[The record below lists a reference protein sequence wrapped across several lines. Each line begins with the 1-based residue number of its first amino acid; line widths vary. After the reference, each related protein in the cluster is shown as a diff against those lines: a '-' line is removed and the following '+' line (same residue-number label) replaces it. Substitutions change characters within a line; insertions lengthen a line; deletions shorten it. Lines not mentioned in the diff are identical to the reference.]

1 MSTSKLTGENCVSA
15 DYFPLYKPPSFS
27 RKILALMSKKKP
39 DNDSDLFR
47 QMMSDV
53 KPLSHKKLAER
64 RIPPNKTHSS
74 PQQRASNTQNTVTT
88 DFIPRDYVPDVAP
101 EESLFFSRGGLQ
113 HRLLRQF
120 RHGDLRPE
128 ARLDLHGCTLVEAA
142 ALLARFLSDA
152 QNNHQ
157 RCVCV
162 IHGKGYRSSE
172 GRPVLKAQ
180 VNQWLRDVPLVLAFS
195 SAQAKDGGMG
205 AVYVLLRRRT

>member
-1 MSTSKLTGENCVSA
+1 
-15 DYFPLYKPPSFS
+15 
-27 RKILALMSKKKP
+27 MSKKKP
-39 DNDSDLFR
+39 DNDDDLFR

-53 KPLSHKKLAER
+53 KPLSHKKSAER
-64 RIPPNKTHSS
+64 CIPSNNKTRPS
-74 PQQRASNTQNTVTT
+74 PQQRTNNRQSGTTT

-128 ARLDLHGCTLVEAA
+128 AQLDLHGCTLMEAA
-142 ALLARFLSDA
+142 ALLARFLSNA

-157 RCVCV
+157 RCVHV
-162 IHGKGYRSSE
+162 IHGKGHRSSE

-180 VNQWLRDVPLVLAFS
+180 VNQWLRDVPFVLAFS

-205 AVYVLLRRRT
+205 AVYVLLRRQP